1 MPVLDVFDLLVAD
14 LDTGGAGVAVQHG
27 GDGQPGPGGDRGD
40 GGQDD
45 VVAGQRAAAPGE
57 GDLGEQPVLDL
68 VPLGG
73 AGREVAA
80 GDLQARL
87 GRELREPGLPGPVAP
102 AVVPAGVAGNQQPPG
117 AGAGV
122 PPD

>member
-45 VVAGQRAAAPGE
+45 VVAGQRAASPGQ

-73 AGREVAA
+73 AGREMAA
-80 GDLQARL
+80 GDLQPGL
-87 GRELREPGLPGPVAP
+87 LRQGGDTGLPGPVPP
-102 AVVPAGVAGNQQPPG
+102 AVGPAGVAGDQ
-117 AGAGV
+117 
-122 PPD
+122 